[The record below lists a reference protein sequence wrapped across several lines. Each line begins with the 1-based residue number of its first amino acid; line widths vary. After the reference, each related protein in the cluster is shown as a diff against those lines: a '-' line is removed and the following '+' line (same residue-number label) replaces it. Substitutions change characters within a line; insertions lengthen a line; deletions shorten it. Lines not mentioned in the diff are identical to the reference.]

1 MYFRKSPWT
10 ELSPDR
16 ITTATRKYFI
26 DFIHFNFLIFIF
38 ISVLNR
44 ITNDIALLR
53 LSQDVVFSAKI
64 VPACLPTN
72 PALTYAGQSSIT
84 SGKKDSGHIKQ
95 KEIFL

>member
-26 DFIHFNFLIFIF
+26 DFIHFNFLIFI
-38 ISVLNR
+38 SVLNR

-64 VPACLPTN
+64 VTACLPTN
-72 PALTYAGQSSIT
+72 PALTYAGQSSIV
-84 SGKKDSGHIKQ
+84 SGKKDSGHIQQ